1 MKAVSSERIDNEL
14 QKGGGVS
21 IVDLVDGIIE
31 YAYHSRASDV
41 HIAPSEKVLRLRVRI
56 DGVLKTTHELPKTIY
71 SEIVS
76 RIKVLTNL
84 RTDEHQ
90 APQDGRFRVTLPEIG
105 FVDIRAS
112 IVPTYHGEN
121 VVLRLLTDNAEDH
134 TLESLGYF
142 KKEREKLEKAIQK
155 PNGMVLV
162 TGPTGSGK
170 TTTLY
175 TLMKMLNKDDVSL
188 ITIEDP
194 IEYAID
200 GITQIQTNPDR
211 GLTFSS
217 GLRSIL
223 RQDPD
228 LIMVGE
234 IRDTETAGIAVNS
247 ALTGHLLLSTLHTS
261 NSVTTLPRLLD
272 MGIEPYLVASTVN
285 VIIAQRLVRRN
296 CPSCSKAHNITA
308 AEKNSLRG
316 SIPDEA
322 LDELTTQK
330 IGEGCEECNETGF
343 LERVSLNE
351 VLTVDDNIREA
362 ILNKASAATLK
373 QLAISG
379 GMVPMLEDGCRKVQS
394 GDTTIAEVLR
404 VINE

>member
-1 MKAVSSERIDNEL
+1 MKGALGRIDEEL
-14 QKGGGVS
+14 KKESGLS
-21 IVDLVDGIIE
+21 IVDLVDAIIS
-31 YAYHSRASDV
+31 YAYHSRSSDI
-41 HIAPSEKVLRLRVRI
+41 HIDPEEDCIKLRIRI
-56 DGVLKTTHELPKTIY
+56 DGVLKTTHTLPKTIY

-76 RIKVLTNL
+76 RIKVLANL

-105 FVDIRAS
+105 FVDIRVS

-121 VVLRLLTDNAEDH
+121 VVLRLLTDNEEQH
-134 TLESLGYF
+134 TLKSLGYLEGEE
-142 KKEREKLEKAIQK
+142 KKILSAISR
-155 PNGMVLV
+155 PYGMILV

-194 IEYAID
+194 IEYSIE
-200 GITQIQTNPDR
+200 GITQIQTNPGR
-211 GLTFSS
+211 GLTFST

-234 IRDTETAGIAVNS
+234 IRDSETAGIAVNT
-247 ALTGHLLLSTLHTS
+247 ALTGHLILSTLHT
-261 NSVTTLPRLLD
+261 NDAVTTLPRLLD
-272 MGIEPYLVASTVN
+272 MGVEPYLVASTVN
-285 VIIAQRLVRRN
+285 LLIGQRLLRKN
-296 CPSCSKAHNITA
+296 CVHCAKDVPVTDAERDSLKNIIPEKA
-308 AEKNSLRG
+308 
-316 SIPDEA
+316 
-322 LDELTTQK
+322 LTVLTRQRA
-330 IGEGCEECNETGF
+330 GTGCKKCNDTGF
-343 LERVSLNE
+343 LGRTSINE
-351 VLTVDDNIREA
+351 VLVVDEGVREA
-362 ILNKASAATLK
+362 ILKKESGAALK
-373 QLAISG
+373 RLAIEG
-379 GMVPMLEDGCRKVQS
+379 GMTPMLEDGCRKVQN